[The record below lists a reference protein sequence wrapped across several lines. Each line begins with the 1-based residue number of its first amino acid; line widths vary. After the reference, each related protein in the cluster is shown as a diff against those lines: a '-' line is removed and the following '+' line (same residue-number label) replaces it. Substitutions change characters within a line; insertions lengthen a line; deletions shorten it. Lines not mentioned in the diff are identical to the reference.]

1 MSEEQ
6 KSLSDIWLELQLVTM
21 AADLPDEDRER
32 LDNALESLKEHVTHD
47 QEKQRKIILRWF
59 TARLG
64 SRLFTNHYK
73 QLLLELANL
82 MATVWTGSP
91 QFRTADEV
99 LMWLQEDNA
108 DTNAQASLED
118 INKQQA

>member
-21 AADLPDEDRER
+21 AADIPDEDRER

-99 LMWLQEDNA
+99 LIWLQEENGDHN
-108 DTNAQASLED
+108 TPTSLDD
-118 INKQQA
+118 IDKQQA